1 MSASDR
7 TRLTALAAFTTWRA
21 RQWAVAVAAALGCV
35 VLVGVPT
42 DLIETP
48 LFSRAVPPTWWSYPI
63 LAVSALLAGLLVA
76 TYVSGPTGVGPR
88 NDGRWGGFGGP
99 DLLRRGL
106 PGLQQSRAARP
117 GHLRCTAAV
126 LRALAT
132 TPRSRLSGPAGL
144 GAAPAAPHHQ
154 LLPPPTPIR
163 PVETARAWQRPP
175 APRRCPAAAR
185 AVRTGRVRCSRR

>member
-76 TYVSGPTGVGPR
+76 TYVNGPTRPGCR
-88 NDGRWGGFGGP
+88 NDGRWGGFGGALTFFAVGCP
-99 DLLRRGL
+99 VCNKVVLLALGTSGAL
-106 PGLQQSRAARP
+106 EYFGPLQPILAIGSVALLAWALHQRLRNTQS
-117 GHLRCTAAV
+117 CTA
-126 LRALAT
+126 T
-132 TPRSRLSGPAGL
+132 
-144 GAAPAAPHHQ
+144 APS
-154 LLPPPTPIR
+154 TR
-163 PVETARAWQRPP
+163 
-175 APRRCPAAAR
+175 
-185 AVRTGRVRCSRR
+185 

>member
-88 NDGRWGGFGGP
+88 NDGRWGGFGGALTFFAVGCP
-99 DLLRRGL
+99 VCNKVVLLALGTSGAL
-106 PGLQQSRAARP
+106 LQYFGPLQPLLAVGSVALLAWA
-117 GHLRCTAAV
+117 LRQR
-126 LRALAT
+126 LLT
-132 TPRSRLSGPAGL
+132 TNFCP
-144 GAAPAAPHHQ
+144 
-154 LLPPPTPIR
+154 LPPQS
-163 PVETARAWQRPP
+163 AR
-175 APRRCPAAAR
+175 
-185 AVRTGRVRCSRR
+185 